1 MDNTWRNLR
10 FTRHAIDM
18 AIARIDGIDT
28 PEQAKDLMRSEYIAS
43 KITYASKRHPEQDK
57 IQGDHICMAYE
68 RANHKIV
75 TLFISGHVTV
85 TPV

>member
-1 MDNTWRNLR
+1 MDNGHWNLR

-18 AIARIDGIDT
+18 AIARIDGVDT
-28 PEQAKDLMRSEYIAS
+28 PEQAKALMRSEYLAA
-43 KITYASKRHPEQDK
+43 KITYASKRHPGQVK
-57 IQGDHICMAYE
+57 IQGDHIAMAYE
-68 RANHKIV
+68 RAKHKIV